1 MKKNTPEISNKE
13 KFVTYFDVLNIIA
26 CLAVLILHHNGIVW
40 QFSKSWSWR
49 ISLLVE
55 CAFYWAVPIFLM
67 LSGETLMNYR
77 QKYSTRT
84 FFKKRFIRT
93 VIPWL
98 CWSIIILIW
107 KVSTG
112 QITLESYNML
122 YIMNLILGNKVE
134 NVYWF
139 FMTLFGI
146 YLCMPVLAN
155 LVKNRKVLWYIVGT
169 AFIMYS
175 CFPVINQIIGINM
188 SITIPV
194 ASGLIIFPVLGYL
207 LATMELRRKT
217 RFWLYASAIM
227 ATMFRYIYTYI
238 WSYRTETTD
247 VSIKGYEKF
256 YSVLLAAAVFVLIK
270 SIRWDNIL
278 KQKSKEFL
286 HTLASYSFGVY
297 LIHMIVIYYEL
308 RLLNQTASMW
318 SWRTIFVPM
327 TYGIALCIV
336 WALNKIPVIKK
347 IIGR

>member
-1 MKKNTPEISNKE
+1 
-13 KFVTYFDVLNIIA
+13 
-26 CLAVLILHHNGIVW
+26 
-40 QFSKSWSWR
+40 
-49 ISLLVE
+49 
-55 CAFYWAVPIFLM
+55 
-67 LSGETLMNYR
+67 
-77 QKYSTRT
+77 
-84 FFKKRFIRT
+84 
-93 VIPWL
+93 
-98 CWSIIILIW
+98 
-107 KVSTG
+107 
-112 QITLESYNML
+112 
-122 YIMNLILGNKVE
+122 
-134 NVYWF
+134 
-139 FMTLFGI
+139 
-146 YLCMPVLAN
+146 
-155 LVKNRKVLWYIVGT
+155 
-169 AFIMYS
+169 MYS

>member
-1 MKKNTPEISNKE
+1 MKKNIPETGSKE
-13 KFVTYFDVLNIIA
+13 NFITYFDVLNIVA

-67 LSGETLMNYR
+67 LSGATLMNYR
-77 QKYSTRT
+77 EKYSTQI
-84 FFKKRFIRT
+84 FFKKRFTRT

-107 KVSTG
+107 KISTG
-112 QITLESYNML
+112 QIALESYNIL
-122 YIMNLILGNKVE
+122 YIINLILENKVE

-175 CFPVINQIIGINM
+175 CLPVINQIIGINM
-188 SITIPV
+188 AITIPV

-207 LATMELRRKT
+207 LATMELKKKT
-217 RFWLYASAIM
+217 RFRLYASAVM
-227 ATMFRYIYTYI
+227 ATAFRYVYTYI

-270 SIRWDNIL
+270 NIKWDSIL
-278 KQKSKEFL
+278 KQKGKRIL

-308 RLLNQTASMW
+308 RLFNQTTAMW
-318 SWRTIFVPM
+318 RWRTIFVPL
-327 TYGIALCIV
+327 TYIIALCIV
-336 WALNKIPVIKK
+336 CGLDKIPGIKK

>member
-1 MKKNTPEISNKE
+1 MKKNTPETCGKE
-13 KFVTYFDVLNIIA
+13 NFIIYFDILNIIA

-49 ISLLVE
+49 MSLLVE
-55 CAFYWAVPIFLM
+55 CVFYWAVPIFLM
-67 LSGETLMNYR
+67 LSGATLMNYR
-77 QKYSTRT
+77 EKYSTQM
-84 FFKKRFIRT
+84 FFKKRFTRT
-93 VIPWL
+93 VLPWF
-98 CWSIIILIW
+98 CWSIIILTW

-112 QITLESYNML
+112 QITLESYNIV
-122 YIMNLILGNKVE
+122 YIVDLILENKIE

-139 FMTLFGI
+139 FMTLFGV
-146 YLCMPVLAN
+146 YFSMPVLTN
-155 LVKNRKVLWYIVGT
+155 LVKKRKTLWYIVGI
-169 AFIMYS
+169 AFVTYS
-175 CFPVINQIIGINM
+175 CLPVVNQLMGMNL
-188 SITIPV
+188 SIAIPV

-207 LATMELRRKT
+207 LATMEIKRKS
-217 RFWLYASAIM
+217 RFLLYTGAIV
-227 ATMFRYIYTYI
+227 ATAFRYIYTYI

-247 VSIKGYEKF
+247 ISIKGYEKF

-308 RLLNQTASMW
+308 RLFNQTASMW
-318 SWRTIFVPM
+318 SWRTIFVPI
-327 TYGIALCIV
+327 TYGVALCSV
-336 WALNKIPVIKK
+336 WVLDKIPGIKK